1 MATLIFLIMDIGILV
16 ILPYKGSF
24 FITSELYI
32 RPSNTNTRETMTL
45 FKIIITITIMAI
57 TTALIIMTIIMISTT
72 IFRNITE
79 KLEKMRYFVFEKVLK
94 RTFFYLQFWACYAA
108 QIVMCLLR
116 VWKLVIKI

>member
-1 MATLIFLIMDIGILV
+1 MATLIFLIIDIGILV
-16 ILPYKGSF
+16 ILPYKGSY

-57 TTALIIMTIIMISTT
+57 TTALIIMTIKMISTT

-79 KLEKMRYFVFEKVLK
+79 KLEKIRYFVFTIFGVLLLPKVL
-94 RTFFYLQFWACYAA
+94 YATHG
-108 QIVMCLLR
+108 
-116 VWKLVIKI
+116 